1 MTIMRLL
8 RSISPIGLDIGP
20 RTICAVQGQRT
31 GSGWRVTAAAV
42 VQRIVESEGGGGPEG
57 AADGGGCW
65 AAPLTVEELSRLQD
79 ILYRQ
84 GFTGRD
90 VVICAADREVLSG
103 TPELPPAHSGAP
115 LEQLARRELAR
126 LHRREL
132 EQLETAAWHIPA
144 PARSRHFSYL
154 MAVGVPRQE
163 IEAQLDA
170 LEALAEGGG
179 GSGGGDESARRYTG
193 FSVLAMEIRA
203 TAMARACA
211 PVVEEEGNVSAI
223 LDLGEADAVLS
234 VVKHGPR
241 GGVVVYERVMSDC
254 GGAGIGLLRMKL
266 RQELNLPADVADH
279 MLEVVGLGP
288 AVHGGGGGTGAARDE
303 DEDSGTRAKAAELI
317 RDFFPGLIQELRTA
331 LAYAVHRYPSEV
343 DRVLAVGTGAAVP
356 GLIPWISEELG
367 LEIGIV
373 SPAGVATCPE
383 WLVDQCADP
392 SLTTALGLA
401 QHGMSP
407 AGSPRRSGETGG
419 AAINLIPAKRVRA
432 RQRVARIRTW
442 MSIVPALATILMGS
456 YGWLRTVSN
465 TDTQSLQALIHETAT
480 ASAALE
486 ESIGRDRAQISQQH
500 LRLLANR
507 AVGEQPD
514 WGVLLFIV
522 GSHLG
527 DDVVL
532 STCQLEPLTDEG
544 RKVNPQ
550 ALRPEQYR
558 LTLIGLGRDQSAVS
572 AFVLALD
579 GMAPPK
585 IFERVR
591 LVESRRVPL
600 AGKDAVQ
607 FRIECTLTDLVGE
620 GADSSPEASASG
632 ETIR

>member
-1 MTIMRLL
+1 
-8 RSISPIGLDIGP
+8 
-20 RTICAVQGQRT
+20 
-31 GSGWRVTAAAV
+31 
-42 VQRIVESEGGGGPEG
+42 
-57 AADGGGCW
+57 
-65 AAPLTVEELSRLQD
+65 
-79 ILYRQ
+79 
-84 GFTGRD
+84 
-90 VVICAADREVLSG
+90 
-103 TPELPPAHSGAP
+103 
-115 LEQLARRELAR
+115 
-126 LHRREL
+126 
-132 EQLETAAWHIPA
+132 
-144 PARSRHFSYL
+144 
-154 MAVGVPRQE
+154 
-163 IEAQLDA
+163 
-170 LEALAEGGG
+170 
-179 GSGGGDESARRYTG
+179 
-193 FSVLAMEIRA
+193 
-203 TAMARACA
+203 
-211 PVVEEEGNVSAI
+211 
-223 LDLGEADAVLS
+223 
-234 VVKHGPR
+234 
-241 GGVVVYERVMSDC
+241 
-254 GGAGIGLLRMKL
+254 
-266 RQELNLPADVADH
+266 
-279 MLEVVGLGP
+279 
-288 AVHGGGGGTGAARDE
+288 
-303 DEDSGTRAKAAELI
+303 
-317 RDFFPGLIQELRTA
+317 
-331 LAYAVHRYPSEV
+331 
-343 DRVLAVGTGAAVP
+343 
-356 GLIPWISEELG
+356 
-367 LEIGIV
+367 
-373 SPAGVATCPE
+373 
-383 WLVDQCADP
+383 
-392 SLTTALGLA
+392 
-401 QHGMSP
+401 
-407 AGSPRRSGETGG
+407 
-419 AAINLIPAKRVRA
+419 
-432 RQRVARIRTW
+432 VARIRTW